1 MTGQSPARRALVL
14 GGGGVAGIAWE
25 SAMIAT
31 LQAGGV
37 DLAAADVVVGT
48 SAGSVVGTAVRAGNV
63 DRWYRAQLEH
73 AASDPVATEFDSL
86 AGLDVEPVMAAAMSA
101 IEGATGQQ
109 DARARLGDFAVR
121 ASRRLD
127 EQVSVER
134 IGSLLAATDWPDGD
148 LRITVVDAADGTFR
162 VLDRASGVELVRAVA
177 ASCAV
182 PGVYPTVT
190 IDGRPYMDGGM
201 RSATNADVAD
211 DCDRILVLSCGPEAP
226 ASPLGPTLP
235 VVSAELG
242 ATREVMVV
250 EADAAS
256 IDAFGG
262 NTLLLS
268 SGPASAEA
276 GGRQASAI
284 LDDVR
289 RFWAGQR

>member
-1 MTGQSPARRALVL
+1 
-14 GGGGVAGIAWE
+14 
-25 SAMIAT
+25 MIAT
-31 LQAGGV
+31 LQSAGV
-37 DLAAADVVVGT
+37 DLEAADVVVGT

-63 DRWYRAQLEH
+63 DQWYRAQLEH

-101 IEGATGQQ
+101 IDGATSHR

-121 ASRRLD
+121 ASRGLD

-134 IGSLLAATDWPDGD
+134 MGTLLAATAWPDGD
-148 LRITVVDAADGTFR
+148 LRITVVDAADGRFR
-162 VLDRASGVELVRAVA
+162 VLDRGSGVELVRAVA

-182 PGVYPTVT
+182 PGVYPVVT

-211 DCDRILVLSCGPEAP
+211 DCDRILVLACGPEAP
-226 ASPLGPTLP
+226 SSPLGPSLP
-235 VVSAELG
+235 GVAAQLSTA
-242 ATREVMVV
+242 REVMVV

-256 IDAFGG
+256 IAAFGG
-262 NTLLLS
+262 NSLLLS

-289 RFWAGQR
+289 RFWTGQR